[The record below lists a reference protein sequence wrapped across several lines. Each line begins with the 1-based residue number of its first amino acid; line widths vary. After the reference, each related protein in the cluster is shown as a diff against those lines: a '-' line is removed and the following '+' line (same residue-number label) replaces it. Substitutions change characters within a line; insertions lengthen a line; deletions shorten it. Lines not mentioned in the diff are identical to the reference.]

1 MLSTSKLYT
10 TELTELTEGLGA
22 VALVSF
28 IGYLVLAIKASL
40 SADQLETQFLEC
52 YEDSLLTMS
61 LDIDEE
67 QIGFQFP
74 SVTTHSNLFKRI
86 VHNGQIDL
94 VVNLKAANLLKQKF
108 GKYPMFKI
116 LKTNESVS
124 MSIEEFQTTH
134 SPLIETFL
142 SENKLAEIAN
152 KVTDP
157 NIKTNLLYIGKLL
170 NVLMSMK
177 VMKFIKQITFTGHKP
192 KITYNR

>member
-10 TELTELTEGLGA
+10 TNLTESLGA
-22 VALVSF
+22 VALFSL
-28 IGYLVLAIKASL
+28 IGYIVLAIKASL
-40 SADQLETQFLEC
+40 SADELENQFLEA
-52 YEDSLLTMS
+52 YEDSLLTLT

-94 VVNLKAANLLKQKF
+94 VVNLKTANLLKQKF

-116 LKTNESVS
+116 LKTNESMS
-124 MSIEEFQTTH
+124 MDIDQFQNTH
-134 SPLIETFL
+134 SSLLDTFI

-152 KVTDP
+152 KISDP
-157 NIKTNLLYIGKLL
+157 NIRTNLLYIGKLL
-170 NVLMSMK
+170 NVLMSTK
-177 VMKFIKQITFTGHKP
+177 VVKFIKQITFTSYKP
-192 KITYNR
+192 KVTYNR

>member
-10 TELTELTEGLGA
+10 TNLTESLGA
-22 VALVSF
+22 VALFSL

-40 SADQLETQFLEC
+40 SADELENQFLEA
-52 YEDSLLTMS
+52 YEDSLLTLT

-94 VVNLKAANLLKQKF
+94 VVNLKTANLLKQKF

-116 LKTNESVS
+116 LKTNKS
-124 MSIEEFQTTH
+124 MSMDIDQFQNTH
-134 SPLIETFL
+134 SSLLDTFI

-152 KVTDP
+152 KISDP
-157 NIKTNLLYIGKLL
+157 NIRTNLLYIGKLL
-170 NVLMSMK
+170 NVLMSTK
-177 VMKFIKQITFTGHKP
+177 VVKFIKQITFTSYKP
-192 KITYNR
+192 KVTYNR